1 MSTESRKTIR
11 INVPVLARVE
21 GEGALEIRI
30 NEGKITRLKLRIYE
44 PPRFF
49 EKLLQGRSYQELID
63 TVARICGICPV
74 AYQMSALHAI
84 ESIFRTQTT
93 PWIRQLRRLFYC
105 GEWIQSHALHIH
117 MLAAPDFLGCKSII
131 ELAQKEDKA
140 VRRGLRLQALGNA
153 LITLLGGRSV
163 HPVGAK
169 VGGFYHAPSDQ
180 QVTKL
185 IPQLEQGWRD
195 SEALI
200 LWINTL
206 NVPDDAQRFTS
217 VAMRHPEEYP
227 LNEGRI
233 VSDQGLDISID
244 EYSQHF
250 KEHQVPHST
259 ALHSL
264 LDGKPY
270 LLGPLARLNINQ
282 DRLSD
287 EVLAPLAKTRFHFP
301 SRNMFHSIVARAV
314 EIRFAIGEALNI
326 LRAYQL
332 PEQACVEI
340 TPQAGVGFG
349 CSEAPRGLLWHRYQ
363 VDQKGETLNAIIVP
377 PTSQNQ
383 ARIEQDIACSLEK
396 YGLGRSEDEL
406 RLQAERVIRNY
417 DPCISCATHFLT
429 LNLERD
435 KQPALKIEPP
445 LNREAEVL
453 LLAIGS
459 PFGSDT
465 LAWQV
470 VKKLKKQPNLQI
482 AYSNN
487 PLSQLTQLIKSAKQ
501 VVILDALVSQHP
513 FGQLVTLTPEQP
525 LTRHSSH
532 ALSTH
537 ELIALFNQLKEGD
550 DPCHLIGIS
559 IGDGHQSASDKQLTE
574 MSKRLQ
580 QMLET
585 ALTLH

>member
-1 MSTESRKTIR
+1 MSTENSKTIR

-21 GEGALEIRI
+21 GEGALEILIKGGR
-30 NEGKITRLKLRIYE
+30 ITRLKLRIYE

-74 AYQMSALHAI
+74 AYQMSAIHAI
-84 ESIFRTQTT
+84 ESIFHTPTT
-93 PWIRQLRRLFYC
+93 PWIRQLRRVFYC

-131 ELAQKEDKA
+131 ELAQKEPEA
-140 VRRGLRLQALGNA
+140 AQRGLRLQALGNS

-169 VGGFYHAPSDQ
+169 VGGFYHAPSQQ
-180 QVTKL
+180 QVAKL

-200 LWINTL
+200 LWLDTL
-206 NVPDDAQRFTS
+206 TLPDDEQTFTS

-233 VSDQGLDISID
+233 VSDGGLDISID
-244 EYSQHF
+244 EYPQHF

-264 LDGKPY
+264 FEGKPY

-287 EVLAPLAKTRFHFP
+287 EVLAPLAHSQFHFP
-301 SRNMFHSIVARAV
+301 SRNMYHSIAARAV

-326 LRAYQL
+326 LQNYPL
-332 PEQACVEI
+332 PEQPCVEI
-340 TPQAGVGFG
+340 TPQAGSGFG
-349 CSEAPRGLLWHRYQ
+349 CSEAPRGLLWHHYT
-363 VDQKGETLNAIIVP
+363 VDEKGDILKATIVP

-396 YGLGRSEDEL
+396 YGLERSEDEL
-406 RLQAERVIRNY
+406 RFQAERVVRNY

-429 LNLERD
+429 LKLERD
-435 KQPALKIEPP
+435 QQPSLKPELPP
-445 LNREAEVL
+445 ESGAEIL

-470 VKKLKKQPNLQI
+470 AQQLPKQPNLQI
-482 AYSNN
+482 AYSNS
-487 PLSQLTQLIKSAKQ
+487 PLTQLTPLLESAKQ
-501 VVILDALVSQHP
+501 VVLLDALISKHP
-513 FGQLVTLTPEQP
+513 FGQLITLLPEQ
-525 LTRHSSH
+525 LLNQTHYSSH
-532 ALSTH
+532 ALSAM
-537 ELIALFNQLKEGD
+537 ELLALFNQLKKGD
-550 DPCHLIGIS
+550 EQCHLIGIS
-559 IGDGHQSASDKQLTE
+559 VGDGSHSPSDQQLATIGQ
-574 MSKRLQ
+574 RLQ
-580 QMLET
+580 QMLR
-585 ALTLH
+585 